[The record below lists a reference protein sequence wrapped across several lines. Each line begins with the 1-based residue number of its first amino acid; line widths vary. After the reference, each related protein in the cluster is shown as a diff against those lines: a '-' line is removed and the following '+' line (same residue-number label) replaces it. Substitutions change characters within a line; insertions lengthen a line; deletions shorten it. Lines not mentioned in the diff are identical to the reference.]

1 MRVVIELLG
10 FEMYL
15 RIGKSDPILEQD
27 ADAIAPT
34 HNDAPIQLVA
44 ESAGFIGVSDRFD
57 PWETEDKR

>member
-15 RIGKSDPILEQD
+15 RIGKSDPILD
-27 ADAIAPT
+27 ADAVAPT

-44 ESAGFIGVSDRFD
+44 EPAGFLGVSDRFE